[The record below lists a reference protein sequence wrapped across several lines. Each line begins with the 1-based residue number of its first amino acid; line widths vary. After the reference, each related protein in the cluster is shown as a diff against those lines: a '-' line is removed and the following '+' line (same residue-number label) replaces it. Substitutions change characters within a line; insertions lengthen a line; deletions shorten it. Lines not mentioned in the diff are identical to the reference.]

1 MIRGNMTVTDI
12 VEVNKAKVRVH
23 LDGEAAFVLY
33 KGELRTYQIKENS
46 QITDDTY
53 QKIMQE
59 VLSKRAKSRCM
70 HLLQTRDYTRKKL
83 SDKLKQGEYPESIIA
98 EALEYLTSYGYLDDT
113 RYARN
118 YISYHIQ
125 DRSRKK
131 IEMDLIKK
139 GISRT
144 DIQNVFHELM
154 EEGLEDNEEPL
165 IQKLLIKKHFSTAEA
180 SLQEQQK
187 MISFLLRKGFSMDKI
202 RQVFNQTA
210 EGLY

>member
-1 MIRGNMTVTDI
+1 MTVTDI

-83 SDKLKQGEYPESIIA
+83 SDKLKQGEYPESIIT

-202 RQVFNQTA
+202 RKVFNQTA

>member
-83 SDKLKQGEYPESIIA
+83 SDKLKQGEYPESIIT

-144 DIQNVFHELM
+144 DIQNVFHELV

-202 RQVFNQTA
+202 RKVFNQTV

>member
-1 MIRGNMTVTDI
+1 MTVTDI

-83 SDKLKQGEYPESIIA
+83 SDKLKQGEYPESIIT

-202 RQVFNQTA
+202 RKVFNQTA
-210 EGLY
+210 DGLY

>member
-1 MIRGNMTVTDI
+1 MTVTDI

-202 RQVFNQTA
+202 RKVFNQTA
-210 EGLY
+210 DGLY

>member
-1 MIRGNMTVTDI
+1 MTVTDI

-83 SDKLKQGEYPESIIA
+83 SDKLKQGEYPESIIT

-113 RYARN
+113 RYART

-202 RQVFNQTA
+202 RKVFNQTA